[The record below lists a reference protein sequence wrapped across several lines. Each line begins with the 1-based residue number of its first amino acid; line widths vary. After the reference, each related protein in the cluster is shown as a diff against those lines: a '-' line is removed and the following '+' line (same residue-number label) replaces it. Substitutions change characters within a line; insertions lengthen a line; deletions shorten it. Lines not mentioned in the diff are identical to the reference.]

1 MQPETKNTLTEI
13 CMLQRNGAN
22 IFYDR
27 VHDAPMECFRKESQ
41 RVDILIRLEGIKTR
55 LREIENEL
63 L

>member
-1 MQPETKNTLTEI
+1 
-13 CMLQRNGAN
+13 MLQRNGAN